1 MDNEPSPKLSD
12 PKGLLLGYLAYY
24 RRAVLRKL
32 EGLSEEDLNKVVVP
46 SGWTPLELLNHLIHM
61 ERRWLH
67 WGFAG
72 NKVPD
77 PWADHHPETQEWV
90 VPQGASLAE
99 LAARLEE
106 IGRLT
111 EDVTADARL
120 VDRGRLGGRW
130 DDDPPPLSWILLHVL
145 QEYARHAGH
154 LDVVREL
161 IDGSV
166 GE

>member
-1 MDNEPSPKLSD
+1 MDHEPSPKLSD

-24 RRAVLRKL
+24 RQAVLRKL
-32 EGLSEEDLNKVVVP
+32 DGLSETDLNTAVLP

-72 NKVPD
+72 NQVPD
-77 PWADHHPETQEWV
+77 PWADHDPQTDHWV
-90 VPQGASLAE
+90 VPEGASLAT
-99 LAARLEE
+99 LSARLKE

-111 EDVTADARL
+111 EDVTADATL
-120 VDRGRLGGRW
+120 LDRGRLGGRW
-130 DDDPPPLSWILLHVL
+130 EDDPPPLSWILLHVL

-154 LDVVREL
+154 IDVVREL
-161 IDGSV
+161 IDGTV